1 MIRVSGKNY
10 LINTRNTSYCFRVMG
25 SGHLEQVF
33 YGKKAL
39 PDDAGDDVIDQAFRA
54 MAEKREFQAGNSI
67 AYSDEHLEL
76 NLESAALELSTPGKG
91 DVRENSLIMINSD
104 GIRTSDPLFK
114 ESRTMQGCVDKPE
127 LPGSHAKDEDK
138 VETLEVTLFDE
149 YQKAYVILYYTVF
162 YDCDVITRSVAV
174 RNSGST
180 PLYLEKVMSLMTD
193 LYGEGYRYT
202 DFCGHWTR
210 EMHKDEGILKSGTHV
225 ISSRTGTSSNRANPL
240 FFISDSNASE
250 DSGSVYGFNLI
261 YSGNHYESMSVGSFE
276 KTRFMA
282 GIEPE
287 SFSWTL
293 EAGESF
299 YSPEGVMSYSDC
311 GFTGVSLNFY
321 DFIKKHILP
330 ERFVGKERPVL
341 INSWEANYFDFTEE
355 SLVKLADK
363 AASAGIE
370 LFVLDDGWFGKRD
383 DDHSSLGDWK
393 VYKDKLPGGLKS
405 LSDKIHEL
413 GMTFGLWVEP
423 EMINEDSDLYR
434 EHPDYAVKVPG
445 HEHSKGRD
453 QLILDLTRKEVQDN
467 VIAQMKEVFSSCRLE
482 YVKWDMNR
490 VFSDCYSESID
501 AKRQGEFLHRYV
513 LGLYRIMRELTEAFP
528 DILFEGCASGGN
540 RFDLGILC
548 YFPQIWGSDDT
559 DAMERIAIQE
569 GYSYGYPMITVGSHV
584 SATPNHQTMR
594 CEPLETRFALAMTG
608 AFGYE
613 LALDRLSEDE
623 VYEIK
628 GQTEFYKKYR
638 KTLQWGTWYR
648 LSDGKWIIVSEDK
661 KTAIGAFV
669 KRQINPNAFFDD
681 FKTKGLEPSY
691 TYHVTN
697 RICDRDISDFGTI
710 LDARTDGDDKE
721 TSGSM
726 KIPGEVEDAIMPG
739 LTLNSCGI
747 RLSQGYGGTGYSENT
762 RIMKDMDARIY
773 IFEAV

>member
-1 MIRVSGKNY
+1 MIRVSGKNF
-10 LINTRNTSYCFRVMG
+10 LLNTKNTSYCFRVMG
-25 SGHLEQVF
+25 SGHLEQIF

-39 PDDAGDDVIDQAFRA
+39 PDDPKDEVIESAFKA

-67 AYSDEHLEL
+67 AYSDKHQEL
-76 NLESAALELSTPGKG
+76 NLENTSLELSTPGKG
-91 DVRENSLIMINSD
+91 DVRENSLIMINSR

-114 ESRTMQGCVDKPE
+114 EFRIIKGCVDKLD
-127 LPGSHAKDEDK
+127 LPGSHAKDEA
-138 VETLEVTLFDE
+138 ETLEVTLFDE
-149 YQKAYVILYYTVF
+149 YQEAEVILYYTVF
-162 YDCDVITRSVAV
+162 YDCDVITRFLAV
-174 RNSGST
+174 KNTGKDT
-180 PLYLEKVMSLMTD
+180 LYLEKVMSLMVD
-193 LYGEGYRYT
+193 LYGSGFRYT

-210 EMHKDEGILKSGTHV
+210 EMHKDEGILKSGSHV
-225 ISSRTGTSSNRANPL
+225 ICSRTGTSSNRANPL
-240 FFISDSNASE
+240 FLISDSGASE

-261 YSGNHYESMSVGSFE
+261 YSGSHYESMSVGSFE
-276 KTRFMA
+276 KTRFMT

-287 SFSWTL
+287 SFSWAL
-293 EAGESF
+293 DAGESF
-299 YSPEGVMSYSDC
+299 YSPEGVMSYSDS
-311 GFTGVSLNFY
+311 GFTGLSLNFY
-321 DFIKKHILP
+321 DFIKRHILP
-330 ERFVGKERPVL
+330 ERFAGKERPVL

-355 SLVKLADK
+355 SLVKLASRS
-363 AASAGIE
+363 AAAGIE

-383 DDHSSLGDWK
+383 DDHSSLGDWT

-453 QLILDLTRKEVQDN
+453 QLILDLTGKEVQDN

-490 VFSDCYSESID
+490 IFSDCYSSSIK
-501 AKRQGEFLHRYV
+501 AERQGEFLHRYV
-513 LGLYRIMRELTEAFP
+513 LGLYRIMRELTDAFP

-559 DAMERIAIQE
+559 DAMERISIQE

-584 SATPNHQTMR
+584 SAVPNHQTMR
-594 CEPLETRFALAMTG
+594 CEPFETRFALAMTG

-613 LALDRLSEDE
+613 LALDRLTDDE
-623 VYEIK
+623 FTEIK

-638 KTLQWGTWYR
+638 RTLQWGTYYR
-648 LSDGKWIIVSEDK
+648 LSEDKWIVVSEDK

-669 KRQINPNAFFDD
+669 KSHITPNAFFDE
-681 FKTKGLEPSY
+681 FKTKGLDPSC

-697 RICDRDISDFGTI
+697 RVCDRDISDFGTI
-710 LDARTDGDDKE
+710 LDAREDNE
-721 TSGSM
+721 ASGGGR
-726 KIPGEVEDAIMPG
+726 KIGGEREDAVMPG